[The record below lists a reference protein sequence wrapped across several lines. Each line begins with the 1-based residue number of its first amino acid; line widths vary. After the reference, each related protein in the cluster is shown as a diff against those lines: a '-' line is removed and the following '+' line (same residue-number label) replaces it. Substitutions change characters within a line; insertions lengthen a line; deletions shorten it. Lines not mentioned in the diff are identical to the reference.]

1 VPTSTRKENLPSID
15 MRQGNSQG
23 TSRILDMLQC
33 RYKRITQPFEKISI
47 DLALKSKNKALV
59 PLTPCPQIDTDAVDR
74 DGALSVRRRMVSLE
88 FQDEKTAST
97 RIAPPEARTH
107 GSRSNP
113 ADIEV
118 SRGKRDIIPW

>member
-1 VPTSTRKENLPSID
+1 
-15 MRQGNSQG
+15 
-23 TSRILDMLQC
+23 MLQC